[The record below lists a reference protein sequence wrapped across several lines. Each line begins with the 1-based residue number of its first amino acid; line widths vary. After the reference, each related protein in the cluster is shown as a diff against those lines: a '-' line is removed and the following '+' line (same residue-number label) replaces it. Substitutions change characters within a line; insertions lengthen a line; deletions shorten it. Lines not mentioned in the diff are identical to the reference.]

1 MGVQI
6 LAHQPC
12 PDCGSSDALTVYD
25 WGTKCFSCKKAVFD
39 ENNAGIKSLSK
50 ADGSFRIVEG
60 TTRTIMD
67 RKLARQTCEH
77 YGLVE
82 SENKYHFPYC
92 DEAGNI
98 VAYKRRDIDDKKF
111 SIIGNWQRGKLFG
124 QHLFPGNQPIITICE
139 GEFDAMSAWQ
149 MMGSVAKYP
158 VVSVRNGA
166 SSALSDCKNNY
177 EYLDSFDTIYVCFDA
192 DPQGQEAA
200 QQVAELFGSKVK
212 IFKADNGFK
221 DASDYLQNSRGTSFV
236 ERWWTSERY
245 VPNGIVDGSTLWD
258 LVSAPMEDSLLNYPY
273 KGLNDLT
280 YGIRPN
286 EMVLAAAGSGLGKSQ
301 FMRELV
307 FHILNNS
314 EENIGLLFLEETV
327 RTTARSMMSLYA
339 NKLLHL
345 PTTQVTDT
353 ELREAFEATLGT
365 GRLFLFDS
373 NGDQD
378 RHTIVKRVRYMAK
391 ALNCKYIFLDHIS
404 IIVAGTEKGTEREAL
419 EEIMKDLRILVKET
433 EICLFGVSHLRRP
446 EGKGHEEGAVTS
458 LAHLKGSSAQGNVAD
473 IVIGLERNGQHDD
486 EEERNTTKVRVLKN
500 RFSGLTGP
508 ACRLLY
514 NKQTGRMLERFDEDA
529 L

>member
-6 LAHQPC
+6 LTHQPC

-25 WGTKCFSCKKAVFD
+25 WGTKCFSCRKSNFD
-39 ENNAGIKSLSK
+39 SQNAGLQSLKKDDK
-50 ADGSFRIVEG
+50 AFRFVNGI
-60 TTRTIMD
+60 TRTIVD
-67 RKLARQTCEH
+67 RKLNKNTCEFF
-77 YGLVE
+77 GLVE
-82 SENKYHFPYC
+82 ANDQYYFPYC
-92 DEAGNI
+92 DEDGNL
-98 VAYKRRDIDDKKF
+98 VAYKKRQISDKKF
-111 SIIGNWQRGKLFG
+111 SVEGNWQRGRLFG
-124 QHLFPGNQPIITICE
+124 QHLFPAGQSILTICE

-149 MMGSVAKYP
+149 MMGGTGKYA

-166 SSALSDCKNNY
+166 GSAIADCKNNY
-177 EYLDSFDTIYVCFDA
+177 EYIDSFETIHVCFDA
-192 DPQGQEAA
+192 DPQGQDAA

-212 IFKADNGFK
+212 IFKADSGLK
-221 DASDYLQNSRGTSFV
+221 DASDYLQRARADRFL
-236 ERWWTSERY
+236 ERWWASERY
-245 VPNGIVDGSTLWD
+245 VPDGIVDGSTLWD
-258 LVSAPMEDSLLNYPY
+258 LVSQPMEDSLLNYPY

-307 FHILNNS
+307 YHILNNS

-345 PTTQVTDT
+345 PTTQVTDE
-353 ELREAFEATLGT
+353 ELRESFEATLGT

-378 RHTIVKRVRYMAK
+378 KDKIVSRVKYMAK

-404 IIVAGTEKGTEREAL
+404 IIVAGAEKGSEREAL
-419 EEIMKDLRILVKET
+419 EEIMRALRVLVKET

-446 EGKGHEEGAVTS
+446 EGKGHEEGALTS
-458 LAHLKGSSAQGNVAD
+458 LAQLKGSTAQGNTAD
-473 IVIGLERNGQHDD
+473 IVIGLERNGQHED
-486 EEERNTTKVRVLKN
+486 EAERHTTRVRVLKN

-514 NKQTGRMLERFDEDA
+514 NKQTGRMTERFDEDA